1 MGICKL
7 TELFLQGV
15 QNVTKTHLCLQD
27 AFASERRKA
36 KMLNFSIAYG
46 KTTVGLARDW
56 KVFLQFNL
64 GLLNVCNRIFGL
76 LIVIFFTLRPRL
88 SRGSTY
94 HLYFQVSLKEAE
106 ETVKRWYSD
115 RKEVLNWQELRKK
128 EAREK
133 GHVHTL
139 LGRARK
145 FPSASTYAQRGHI
158 ERAAINTPV
167 QVREVFMF
175 QNNYCGFVYMT
186 GIPFLKASFLFMTM
200 MISI

>member
-1 MGICKL
+1 M
-7 TELFLQGV
+7 
-15 QNVTKTHLCLQD
+15 
-27 AFASERRKA
+27 
-36 KMLNFSIAYG
+36 
-46 KTTVGLARDW
+46 
-56 KVFLQFNL
+56 
-64 GLLNVCNRIFGL
+64 
-76 LIVIFFTLRPRL
+76 
-88 SRGSTY
+88 
-94 HLYFQVSLKEAE
+94 YFQVSLKEAE

-167 QVREVFMF
+167 QVCDATQFF
-175 QNNYCGFVYMT
+175 IY
-186 GIPFLKASFLFMTM
+186 LL
-200 MISI
+200 

>member
-1 MGICKL
+1 M
-7 TELFLQGV
+7 
-15 QNVTKTHLCLQD
+15 
-27 AFASERRKA
+27 
-36 KMLNFSIAYG
+36 
-46 KTTVGLARDW
+46 
-56 KVFLQFNL
+56 
-64 GLLNVCNRIFGL
+64 
-76 LIVIFFTLRPRL
+76 
-88 SRGSTY
+88 
-94 HLYFQVSLKEAE
+94 YFQVSLKEAE

-167 QVREVFMF
+167 QVCDASHLFIYLF
-175 QNNYCGFVYMT
+175 IIINYSFVY
-186 GIPFLKASFLFMTM
+186 IY
-200 MISI
+200 